1 MTTTQGCKEAKRR
14 RRLMEELGH
23 KHEKILLYYDSH
35 SVLYIVRNP
44 TFYLKTKHINIQYY
58 FVREMIKDGS
68 VGFQKIY
75 IKKNLINI

>member
-1 MTTTQGCKEAKRR
+1 MTTTQGCKEAKRW
-14 RRLMEELGH
+14 RRLMKKLGH
-23 KHEKILLYYDSH
+23 KQEKILLYCDSH